1 MADDDLS
8 LDELGGEEPEPKAK
22 ASPKKKHPDGGPGF
36 FSRLGAK
43 ITAPFAAFRPNEL
56 LNAKTVGLVVVAALV
71 VWLLVANWAPVRV
84 VLFFWTVDVP
94 KALDFLIAVG
104 LGVLLMWLWG
114 RARVPKKP
122 AEGESGK

>member
-8 LDELGGEEPEPKAK
+8 LDELGEEEPEPKAK
-22 ASPKKKHPDGGPGF
+22 PAPQTKQEARPGF

-43 ITAPFAAFRPNEL
+43 VTGPFSALRPNEL
-56 LNAKTVGLVVVAALV
+56 LNAKTVGLVIVAALV
-71 VWLLVANWAPVRV
+71 VWVLAANLAPVRV
-84 VLFFWTVDVP
+84 VLFFWTIDIP

-114 RARVPKKP
+114 RARAPKKP
-122 AEGESGK
+122 AEGEGGK